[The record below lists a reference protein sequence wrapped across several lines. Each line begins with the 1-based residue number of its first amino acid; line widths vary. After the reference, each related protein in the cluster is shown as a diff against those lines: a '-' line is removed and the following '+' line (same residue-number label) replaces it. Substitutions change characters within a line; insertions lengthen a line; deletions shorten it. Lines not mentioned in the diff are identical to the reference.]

1 MRRYHSWLMST
12 MDYPLNLADQLSA
25 HLRSLRKARGIT
37 QKDLAKLLG
46 VAQSRIAAIEA
57 NPGAVSM
64 NQLFDVLRALGAT
77 LVLRDMKASSHLV
90 YGQPPSTRFGT
101 PTATQSAVMEVSPTQ
116 YGPTGNVKPSTDDGA
131 DW

>member
-1 MRRYHSWLMST
+1 MKTYHPWLIPT
-12 MDYPLNLADQLSA
+12 MDYPLNLASQLSA

-46 VAQSRIAAIEA
+46 VAQSRIAAIES
-57 NPGAVSM
+57 NPGSVSM

-77 LVLRDMKASSHLV
+77 LVLRDLMASSHQV
-90 YGQPPSTRFGT
+90 HGQSPSTRFGT
-101 PTATQSAVMEVSPTQ
+101 PTATTYAGMENSAQ
-116 YGPTGNVKPSTDDGA
+116 YGPTGDLKPGTDDGA